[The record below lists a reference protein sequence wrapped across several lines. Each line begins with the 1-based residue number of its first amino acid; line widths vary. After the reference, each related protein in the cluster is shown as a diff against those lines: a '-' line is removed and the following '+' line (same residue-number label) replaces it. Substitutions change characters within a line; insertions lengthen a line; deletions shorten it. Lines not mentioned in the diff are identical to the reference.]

1 MTFPHISQCLHL
13 ISVLKADNYQYIVEE
28 QPIGKELFRQ
38 FCVAFRKNY
47 TFYLDF
53 LVDVDNYETELEEQ
67 RVGEAQKIFSKYLN
81 KPQGRLSVTVI
92 DLLIHI

>member
-1 MTFPHISQCLHL
+1 MSFPHISQCLHL
-13 ISVLKADNYQYIVEE
+13 ASLLKADNYQYIVEE

-47 TFYLDF
+47 TFYIDF
-53 LVDVDNYETELEEQ
+53 LVDVDNYETALEEQ